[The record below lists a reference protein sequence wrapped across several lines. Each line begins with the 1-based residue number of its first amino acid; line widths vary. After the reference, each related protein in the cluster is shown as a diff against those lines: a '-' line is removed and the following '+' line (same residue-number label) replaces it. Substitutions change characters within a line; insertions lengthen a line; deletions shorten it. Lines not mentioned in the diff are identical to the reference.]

1 MWVYNICKYKTE
13 GINYFQENAALCD
26 EVAKIQESILIVKEE
41 RKFLLRKLLEYEHE
55 PDNTSH
61 TYCRNDT
68 AVVLNGPRAKLKKR
82 LSLEDGGKTSSA
94 LNV

>member
-1 MWVYNICKYKTE
+1 MTLKR
-13 GINYFQENAALCD
+13 NYFQENAALCD

-55 PDNTSH
+55 ADNMSH
-61 TYCRNDT
+61 TYCRNDA

-82 LSLEDGGKTSSA
+82 RSLEDGAKTSSA